1 MPFYFSGAV
10 ATCPCARTFQP
21 RRLSHEAQCAQHPE
35 RHGQDIKKGAVAAQ
49 VTIDIG
55 GGNVITSTV
64 TVDAVE
70 DLGLSVGKK
79 VSAVIKAS
87 EVILGVE

>member
-1 MPFYFSGAV
+1 MKLS
-10 ATCPCARTFQP
+10 ARNILKGTVK
-21 RRLSHEAQCAQHPE
+21 
-35 RHGQDIKKGAVAAQ
+35 DIKKGAVAAQ
-49 VTIDIG
+49 VKIDIG

-70 DLGLSVGKK
+70 DLGLAVGTK

-87 EVILGVE
+87 EVILGVD

>member
-1 MPFYFSGAV
+1 MKLS
-10 ATCPCARTFQP
+10 ARNILAGTVK
-21 RRLSHEAQCAQHPE
+21 
-35 RHGQDIKKGAVAAQ
+35 DIKKGAVAAQ
-49 VTIDIG
+49 VKIDIG
-55 GGNVITSTV
+55 GGKVITSTV

-70 DLGLSVGKK
+70 ELGLQVGGK